1 MPGGISILMWK
12 VAVAALINASS
23 KVTWVRVGVQARR
36 VSLVLLTNTRL
47 DVMPKHRSF
56 CYKENVNT
64 NATFW
69 IDVMQQKQKRKSCTH
84 ASLQL
89 LDVLQ
94 EVPEER
100 GAPPAPF
107 RARGA
112 HRGPRGCAPGDHQ
125 YDQQQTAGHTCTQ
138 TEGPVR
144 ANELHIT
151 KWVRTA
157 WFSQEGTIAMLADSG
172 NLNCDASCGGFIYT
186 VSLYWV
192 GDSLR
197 RPPGATA
204 KRKLKRHL

>member
-23 KVTWVRVGVQARR
+23 KVTWVRVGVHARR
-36 VSLVLLTNTRL
+36 VSLLLLTNTPL

-64 NATFW
+64 NATSW
-69 IDVMQQKQKRKSCTH
+69 IDVMQLGQKQKRKSCTH

-100 GAPPAPF
+100 GAPLAPF

-112 HRGPRGCAPGDHQ
+112 HRDPRGCAPGDHQ

-144 ANELHIT
+144 EPMSCTSLN
-151 KWVRTA
+151 
-157 WFSQEGTIAMLADSG
+157 GSG
-172 NLNCDASCGGFIYT
+172 
-186 VSLYWV
+186 
-192 GDSLR
+192 
-197 RPPGATA
+197 PPGSHRKERSPCSRIREIWTA
-204 KRKLKRHL
+204 MHPAVGLYIRLAYIGSGIPSAGLQGRQQKEN